1 VNVKIIEVDA
11 DRRRLSLSLK
21 RVEDSEE
28 VQPRADGQPLETP
41 APPQI
46 DLSDEVFA
54 EERTGEEAT
63 DEALA
68 ETPVAESTPEIPAAE
83 PEVEPEATDASIE
96 ADAVAPEEQ
105 GPGDSEGELPAAPDE
120 ADEQQ

>member
-1 VNVKIIEVDA
+1 VD
-11 DRRRLSLSLK
+11 
-21 RVEDSEE
+21 DSEE

-54 EERTGEEAT
+54 EERSGEVAT

-68 ETPVAESTPEIPAAE
+68 EGPEPEGESTPEIPAAE
-83 PEVEPEATDASIE
+83 PELDESVD
-96 ADAVAPEEQ
+96 ADAVDPTHQ
-105 GPGDSEGELPAAPDE
+105 GPGDSEGHAPYAPDE
-120 ADEQQ
+120 AEPKSE